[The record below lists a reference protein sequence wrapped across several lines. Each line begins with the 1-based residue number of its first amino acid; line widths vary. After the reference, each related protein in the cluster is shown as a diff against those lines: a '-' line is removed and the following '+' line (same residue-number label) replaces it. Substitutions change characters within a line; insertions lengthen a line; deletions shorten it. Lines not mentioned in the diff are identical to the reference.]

1 MKKYLTLI
9 LFLLTQ
15 SAFAQTPATE
25 QDARQIGKTAWTL
38 VEKINRWSSLVHML
52 GDARDFAQR
61 TSDLRALIRNRA
73 DSATIQRS
81 FDDMSLAFQHLDR
94 SMKISTNLRHYSY
107 VRADV
112 EKLRKYY
119 HYLQYVM
126 SENYKYGRVVPD
138 YRSETYRGYPVEVP
152 TVEYGL
158 QMR

>member
-15 SAFAQTPATE
+15 NALAYTPTGDPE
-25 QDARQIGKTAWTL
+25 ARQMSSTAWSL

-61 TSDLRALIRNRA
+61 TSDFKALIRNHA

-81 FDDMSLAFQHLDR
+81 FDDMTLAFQHLDR
-94 SMKISTNLRHYSY
+94 SMRISANLRHYSY

-119 HYLQYVM
+119 HYLKYVM
-126 SENYKYGRVVPD
+126 SENFRYGHVRPETPNEM
-138 YRSETYRGYPVEVP
+138 YRAYPEAP
-152 TVEYGL
+152 NLRYGL